1 VRWEIGS
8 FGVCLCVGLCEGA
21 NPKCAN
27 VGWLKLF
34 FKMCG
39 GEIFKTNALALVSA
53 KWSGGV
59 ELQRNCQPS
68 FCRPRI
74 YLAVKSLVVLVS
86 VLRLHGRLL
95 GLLITFLGLAKVGF
109 RKY

>member
-1 VRWEIGS
+1 
-8 FGVCLCVGLCEGA
+8 
-21 NPKCAN
+21 
-27 VGWLKLF
+27 
-34 FKMCG
+34 MCG

-95 GLLITFLGLAKVGF
+95 GLLITRIYTQLKILIHADIQCINSAFFNIFIAGIQTFAF
-109 RKY
+109 